1 MKKFASVLVQLKT
14 LALEKIEQKLES
26 KRLELQQN
34 EREVLDKQAQL
45 SAFKNPELGGMSL
58 FLQTQQ
64 LKSALRLEIE
74 YYQQEGENLN
84 KDLKVLEK
92 DYFLANQELEKAKII
107 LEKEKQKEKEI
118 VEKKEQTLLDENAMI
133 LHWQK
138 GGLACVK
145 SC

>member
-26 KRLELQQN
+26 KRLEWRQN
-34 EREVLDKQAQL
+34 EREILDKQAQL

-64 LKSALRLEIE
+64 LKSALRMEIE
-74 YYQQEGENLN
+74 YYQQESENLN
-84 KDLKVLEK
+84 KDLKILEK
-92 DYFLANQELEKAKII
+92 DYLLANQELEKAKII
-107 LEKEKQKEKEI
+107 LENEKRKEKEI
-118 VEKKEQTLLDENAMI
+118 LEKKEQALLDENAMI

-138 GGLACVK
+138 EGLHA
-145 SC
+145 

>member
-64 LKSALRLEIE
+64 LKSALRMEIE
-74 YYQQEGENLN
+74 YYQQESENLN
-84 KDLKVLEK
+84 KDLKILEK
-92 DYFLANQELEKAKII
+92 DYLLANQELEKAKII

-118 VEKKEQTLLDENAMI
+118 LEKKEQALLDENAMI

-138 GGLACVK
+138 EGLHA
-145 SC
+145 

>member
-34 EREVLDKQAQL
+34 QREVLDKQAQL

-64 LKSALRLEIE
+64 LKSALRMEIE

-84 KDLKVLEK
+84 KDLKILEK
-92 DYFLANQELEKAKII
+92 DYLLANQELEKAKII
-107 LEKEKQKEKEI
+107 LEKEKRKEQKI
-118 VEKKEQTLLDENAMI
+118 LEKKEQALLDENAMI

-138 GGLACVK
+138 EGLHA
-145 SC
+145 

>member
-64 LKSALRLEIE
+64 LKSALRMEIE
-74 YYQQEGENLN
+74 YYQQEGENLT

-92 DYFLANQELEKAKII
+92 DYLLANQELEKAKII
-107 LEKEKQKEKEI
+107 LEKEKQKEQKI
-118 VEKKEQTLLDENAMI
+118 LEKKEQALLDENAMI

-138 GGLACVK
+138 GGLHA
-145 SC
+145 

>member
-26 KRLELQQN
+26 KRLEWRQN
-34 EREVLDKQAQL
+34 EREILDKQAQL

-64 LKSALRLEIE
+64 LKSALRMEIE
-74 YYQQEGENLN
+74 YYQQQGENLT
-84 KDLKVLEK
+84 KDLKILEK
-92 DYFLANQELEKAKII
+92 DCLLANQELEKAKII
-107 LEKEKQKEKEI
+107 SENEKRKEKEI
-118 VEKKEQTLLDENAMI
+118 LEKKEQALLDENAMI

-138 GGLACVK
+138 EGLHA
-145 SC
+145 

>member
-64 LKSALRLEIE
+64 LKSALRMEIE
-74 YYQQEGENLN
+74 YYQQESENLN
-84 KDLKVLEK
+84 KDLKILEK
-92 DYFLANQELEKAKII
+92 EYLLANQELEKAKII
-107 LEKEKQKEKEI
+107 LENEKQKEKEI
-118 VEKKEQTLLDENAMI
+118 VEKKEQALLDENAMI

-138 GGLACVK
+138 EGLHA
-145 SC
+145 

>member
-26 KRLELQQN
+26 KRLELQQK

-64 LKSALRLEIE
+64 LKSALRMEIE
-74 YYQQEGENLN
+74 YYQQEGKNLT
-84 KDLKVLEK
+84 KDLKILEK
-92 DYFLANQELEKAKII
+92 DYLLANQELEKAKII
-107 LEKEKQKEKEI
+107 LENEKRKEKEI
-118 VEKKEQTLLDENAMI
+118 LEKKEQALLDENAMI

-138 GGLACVK
+138 EGLHA
-145 SC
+145 

>member
-26 KRLELQQN
+26 KRLELQQK

-64 LKSALRLEIE
+64 LKSALRMEIE
-74 YYQQEGENLN
+74 YYQQEGENLT
-84 KDLKVLEK
+84 KDLKILEK
-92 DYFLANQELEKAKII
+92 DYLLANQELEKAKII
-107 LEKEKQKEKEI
+107 LEKEKQKEKE
-118 VEKKEQTLLDENAMI
+118 VLEKKEQALLDENAMI

-138 GGLACVK
+138 EVLHA
-145 SC
+145 

>member
-14 LALEKIEQKLES
+14 LALEQIEQKLES
-26 KRLELQQN
+26 KRLELRQN

-58 FLQTQQ
+58 FLQIQQ
-64 LKSALRLEIE
+64 LKSALRMEIE
-74 YYQQEGENLN
+74 YCQQEGENLT

-92 DYFLANQELEKAKII
+92 DYLLANQELEKAKII
-107 LEKEKQKEKEI
+107 LENEKQKEKEI
-118 VEKKEQTLLDENAMI
+118 VTKKEQALLDENAMI

-138 GGLACVK
+138 GGLHA
-145 SC
+145 

>member
-1 MKKFASVLVQLKT
+1 MKKFASILVQLKT

-26 KRLELQQN
+26 KRLELQQK

-64 LKSALRLEIE
+64 LKSALRMEIE

-84 KDLKVLEK
+84 KDLKILEK
-92 DYFLANQELEKAKII
+92 DYLLANQELEKAKII
-107 LEKEKQKEKEI
+107 LEKEKQKEQKI
-118 VEKKEQTLLDENAMI
+118 LEKKEQALLDENAMI

-138 GGLACVK
+138 EGLHA
-145 SC
+145 

>member
-34 EREVLDKQAQL
+34 EREILDKQTQL

-64 LKSALRLEIE
+64 LKSALRMEIE
-74 YYQQEGENLN
+74 YYQQQSENLT
-84 KDLKVLEK
+84 KDLKILEK
-92 DYFLANQELEKAKII
+92 DYLLANQELEKAKII
-107 LEKEKQKEKEI
+107 LEKEKRKEKEI
-118 VEKKEQTLLDENAMI
+118 LEKKEQALLDENAMI

-138 GGLACVK
+138 GGLHA
-145 SC
+145 

>member
-26 KRLELQQN
+26 KRLELQQK
-34 EREVLDKQAQL
+34 EREILDKQTQL

-74 YYQQEGENLN
+74 YYQQQSENLN
-84 KDLKVLEK
+84 KDLKILEK
-92 DYFLANQELEKAKII
+92 DYLLANQELEKAKII
-107 LEKEKQKEKEI
+107 LENEKQKEKEI
-118 VEKKEQTLLDENAMI
+118 LEKKEQALLDENAMI

-138 GGLACVK
+138 EGLHA
-145 SC
+145 

>member
-34 EREVLDKQAQL
+34 EREVLEKQAQL

-58 FLQTQQ
+58 FLQIQQ
-64 LKSALRLEIE
+64 LKSALRMEIE
-74 YYQQEGENLN
+74 YCQQEGENLT
-84 KDLKVLEK
+84 KDLKILEK
-92 DYFLANQELEKAKII
+92 EYLLANQELEKAKII
-107 LEKEKQKEKEI
+107 LENEKRKEKEI
-118 VEKKEQTLLDENAMI
+118 LEKKEQALLDENAMI

-138 GGLACVK
+138 EGLHA
-145 SC
+145 

>member
-26 KRLELQQN
+26 KRLELQQK

-84 KDLKVLEK
+84 KDLKILEK
-92 DYFLANQELEKAKII
+92 DYLLANQELEKAKII

-118 VEKKEQTLLDENAMI
+118 LEKKEQALLDENAMI

-138 GGLACVK
+138 GGLHA
-145 SC
+145 

>member
-26 KRLELQQN
+26 KRLEWQQN
-34 EREVLDKQAQL
+34 EREILDKQAQL

-64 LKSALRLEIE
+64 LKSALRMEIE
-74 YYQQEGENLN
+74 YYQQESENLTQ
-84 KDLKVLEK
+84 DLKILEK
-92 DYFLANQELEKAKII
+92 DCLLSNQELEKAKII
-107 LEKEKQKEKEI
+107 LENEKRKEKEI
-118 VEKKEQTLLDENAMI
+118 LEKKEHALLDENAMI

-138 GGLACVK
+138 EGLHA
-145 SC
+145 

>member
-1 MKKFASVLVQLKT
+1 MKKFASILVQLKT

-34 EREVLDKQAQL
+34 QREVLDKQAQL
-45 SAFKNPELGGMSL
+45 SMFKNPELGGMSL

-64 LKSALRLEIE
+64 LKSALRMEIE

-84 KDLKVLEK
+84 KDLKILEK
-92 DYFLANQELEKAKII
+92 DYLLANQELEKAKII
-107 LEKEKQKEKEI
+107 LENEKQKEKEI
-118 VEKKEQTLLDENAMI
+118 VEKKEQALLDEDAMI

-138 GGLACVK
+138 EGLHA
-145 SC
+145 

>member
-1 MKKFASVLVQLKT
+1 MKKFTSVLVQLKT

-26 KRLELQQN
+26 KRLKLQQN
-34 EREVLDKQAQL
+34 EREILDKQAQL

-64 LKSALRLEIE
+64 LKSTLRLEIE

-84 KDLKVLEK
+84 KDLKILEK
-92 DYFLANQELEKAKII
+92 DYLLANQELEKAKII
-107 LEKEKQKEKEI
+107 LENEKQKEQKI
-118 VEKKEQTLLDENAMI
+118 LEKKEQALLDENAMI

-138 GGLACVK
+138 EGLHA
-145 SC
+145 

>member
-64 LKSALRLEIE
+64 LKSALRMEIE
-74 YYQQEGENLN
+74 YYQQESENLI
-84 KDLKVLEK
+84 KDLKILEK
-92 DYFLANQELEKAKII
+92 EYLLANQELEKAKII

-118 VEKKEQTLLDENAMI
+118 LEKKEQALLDENAMI

-138 GGLACVK
+138 EGLHA
-145 SC
+145 

>member
-26 KRLELQQN
+26 KRLEWRQN
-34 EREVLDKQAQL
+34 EREILDKQAQL

-64 LKSALRLEIE
+64 LKSALRMEIE
-74 YYQQEGENLN
+74 YYQQQGENLN
-84 KDLKVLEK
+84 KDLEILEK
-92 DYFLANQELEKAKII
+92 DYLLANQELEKAKII
-107 LEKEKQKEKEI
+107 LENEKRKEKEI
-118 VEKKEQTLLDENAMI
+118 LEKKEQALLDENAMI

-138 GGLACVK
+138 EGLHA
-145 SC
+145 

>member
-64 LKSALRLEIE
+64 LKSALRMEIE
-74 YYQQEGENLN
+74 YYQQESENLT
-84 KDLKVLEK
+84 KDLKILEK
-92 DYFLANQELEKAKII
+92 DYLLANQELEKAKII
-107 LEKEKQKEKEI
+107 LENEKQKEQKI
-118 VEKKEQTLLDENAMI
+118 LEKK
-133 LHWQK
+133 
-138 GGLACVK
+138 
-145 SC
+145 SRFF

>member
-64 LKSALRLEIE
+64 LKSALRMEIE
-74 YYQQEGENLN
+74 YYQQQSENLT

-107 LEKEKQKEKEI
+107 LENEKQKEKEI
-118 VEKKEQTLLDENAMI
+118 VEKKEQALLDENAMI

-138 GGLACVK
+138 GGLHA
-145 SC
+145 

>member
-26 KRLELQQN
+26 KRLEWRQN
-34 EREVLDKQAQL
+34 EREILDKQAQL

-64 LKSALRLEIE
+64 LKSALRMEIE
-74 YYQQEGENLN
+74 YYQQQGENLN
-84 KDLKVLEK
+84 KDLKILEK

-107 LEKEKQKEKEI
+107 LENEKRKEKEI
-118 VEKKEQTLLDENAMI
+118 LEKKEQALLDENAMI

-138 GGLACVK
+138 EGLHA
-145 SC
+145 

>member
-34 EREVLDKQAQL
+34 EQEILDKQTQL

-64 LKSALRLEIE
+64 LKSTLRMEIE
-74 YYQQEGENLN
+74 YCQQEGKNLN

-107 LEKEKQKEKEI
+107 LENEKQKEKEI
-118 VEKKEQTLLDENAMI
+118 VEKKEQALLDENAMI

-138 GGLACVK
+138 EGLHA
-145 SC
+145 

>member
-34 EREVLDKQAQL
+34 QREILDKQAQL

-64 LKSALRLEIE
+64 LKSALRMEIE

-84 KDLKVLEK
+84 KDLKILEK
-92 DYFLANQELEKAKII
+92 DYLLANQELEKAKII
-107 LEKEKQKEKEI
+107 LENEKRKEKEI
-118 VEKKEQTLLDENAMI
+118 LEKKEQALLDENAMI

-138 GGLACVK
+138 EGLHA
-145 SC
+145 

>member
-1 MKKFASVLVQLKT
+1 MKKFAFVLVQLKT

-34 EREVLDKQAQL
+34 EREIFDKQAQL

-64 LKSALRLEIE
+64 LKSALRMEIE

-84 KDLKVLEK
+84 KDLKILEK
-92 DYFLANQELEKAKII
+92 EYLLANQELEKAKII
-107 LEKEKQKEKEI
+107 LENEKQKEKEI
-118 VEKKEQTLLDENAMI
+118 VEKKEQALLDENAMI

-138 GGLACVK
+138 EGLHA
-145 SC
+145 

>member
-1 MKKFASVLVQLKT
+1 MKKFASILVQLKT

-26 KRLELQQN
+26 KRLEWQQN
-34 EREVLDKQAQL
+34 QREVLDKQAQL

-64 LKSALRLEIE
+64 LKSALRMEIE

-84 KDLKVLEK
+84 KDLKILEK
-92 DYFLANQELEKAKII
+92 EYLLANQELEKAKII
-107 LEKEKQKEKEI
+107 LENEKRKEKEI
-118 VEKKEQTLLDENAMI
+118 VEKKEQALLDENAMI

-138 GGLACVK
+138 EGLHA
-145 SC
+145 

>member
-14 LALEKIEQKLES
+14 LALEKIERKLES

-45 SAFKNPELGGMSL
+45 NAFKNPELGGMSL

-64 LKSALRLEIE
+64 LKSALRMEIE
-74 YYQQEGENLN
+74 YYQQQGENLI
-84 KDLKVLEK
+84 KDLKILEK

-107 LEKEKQKEKEI
+107 LENEKRKEKEI
-118 VEKKEQTLLDENAMI
+118 LEKKEQALLDENAMI

-138 GGLACVK
+138 EGLHA
-145 SC
+145 

>member
-34 EREVLDKQAQL
+34 EREVLEKQAQL
-45 SAFKNPELGGMSL
+45 NAFKNPELGGMSL

-64 LKSALRLEIE
+64 LKSALRMEIE

-84 KDLKVLEK
+84 KDLKILEK
-92 DYFLANQELEKAKII
+92 EYLLANQELEKAKII
-107 LEKEKQKEKEI
+107 LEKEKRKEKEI
-118 VEKKEQTLLDENAMI
+118 VEKKEQALLDENAMI

-138 GGLACVK
+138 EGLHA
-145 SC
+145 

>member
-26 KRLELQQN
+26 KRLEWRQN
-34 EREVLDKQAQL
+34 EREILDKQAQL

-64 LKSALRLEIE
+64 LKSALRMEIE
-74 YYQQEGENLN
+74 YYQQQGENLT
-84 KDLKVLEK
+84 KDLKILEK
-92 DYFLANQELEKAKII
+92 DRLLANQELEKAKII
-107 LEKEKQKEKEI
+107 LENEKRKEKEI
-118 VEKKEQTLLDENAMI
+118 LEKKEQALLDENAMI

-138 GGLACVK
+138 EGLHA
-145 SC
+145 

>member
-64 LKSALRLEIE
+64 LKSALRMEIE
-74 YYQQEGENLN
+74 YYQQEGKNLT

-107 LEKEKQKEKEI
+107 LEKEKQKEQEI
-118 VEKKEQTLLDENAMI
+118 LEKKEQALLDENAMI

-138 GGLACVK
+138 EGLHA
-145 SC
+145 

>member
-1 MKKFASVLVQLKT
+1 MKKFAFVLVQLKT

-64 LKSALRLEIE
+64 LKSALRMEIE
-74 YYQQEGENLN
+74 YYQQESENLT
-84 KDLKVLEK
+84 KDLKILEK
-92 DYFLANQELEKAKII
+92 DYLLANQELEKAKII

-118 VEKKEQTLLDENAMI
+118 LEKKEQVLLDENAMI

-138 GGLACVK
+138 EGLHA
-145 SC
+145 

>member
-34 EREVLDKQAQL
+34 EREVLEKQAQL

-74 YYQQEGENLN
+74 YYQQEGENLT
-84 KDLKVLEK
+84 KDLKILEK
-92 DYFLANQELEKAKII
+92 DYLLANQELEKAKII

-118 VEKKEQTLLDENAMI
+118 LEKKEQALLDENAMI

-138 GGLACVK
+138 GGLHA
-145 SC
+145 

>member
-26 KRLELQQN
+26 KRLELQQK

-64 LKSALRLEIE
+64 LKSALRMEIE
-74 YYQQEGENLN
+74 YYQQESENLT
-84 KDLKVLEK
+84 KDLKILEK
-92 DYFLANQELEKAKII
+92 DYLLANQELEKAKII

-118 VEKKEQTLLDENAMI
+118 LEKKEQALLDENAMI

-138 GGLACVK
+138 EGLHA
-145 SC
+145 

>member
-14 LALEKIEQKLES
+14 LALEKIEQKLQS

-45 SAFKNPELGGMSL
+45 NAFKNPELGGMSL

-64 LKSALRLEIE
+64 LKSALRMEIE
-74 YYQQEGENLN
+74 YCQQEGENLT

-92 DYFLANQELEKAKII
+92 DYLLANQELEKAKII
-107 LEKEKQKEKEI
+107 LEKEKRKEKEI
-118 VEKKEQTLLDENAMI
+118 VEKKEQALLDENAMI

-138 GGLACVK
+138 EGLHA
-145 SC
+145 